1 MDSHS
6 NATCSTQKHRKM
18 ACAER
23 KRKLTNAVYT
33 IRQQRKATNISHFC
47 FVSPRQKREMLHDS
61 YKLLAARQIDPQ
73 YLLKRTL
80 LKRKCRAWFGYH
92 LVHLYLCLS
101 TLVRTR
107 LLQLECASK
116 SKLHWL
122 GPEAMHRTVQ
132 WPKSQANW
140 QY

>member
-33 IRQQRKATNISHFC
+33 IRQQRKAKNISFFC
-47 FVSPRQKREMLHDS
+47 LPPEKREMFYDS

-80 LKRKCRAWFGYH
+80 LKRKC
-92 LVHLYLCLS
+92 
-101 TLVRTR
+101 
-107 LLQLECASK
+107 
-116 SKLHWL
+116 
-122 GPEAMHRTVQ
+122 
-132 WPKSQANW
+132 
-140 QY
+140 